1 MNRFFRRLSLLLCVL
16 LLLITA
22 LSGCSASPAAPSGPS
37 TPQTPTAEDEA
48 LRRHALMGSFAEY
61 GFQKTGRRQASAG
74 FCWLHRV
81 VGPYARWRSFIRL
94 QLMKPYRSFTKK
106 ATKQT
111 TTERYRVSA
120 RLASTHSAISTIS
133 LLA

>member
-1 MNRFFRRLSLLLCVL
+1 
-16 LLLITA
+16 
-22 LSGCSASPAAPSGPS
+22 
-37 TPQTPTAEDEA
+37 
-48 LRRHALMGSFAEY
+48 MGSFAEY
-61 GFQKTGRRQASAG
+61 GFQKTGRRLASAD